1 MAGPCIEYKGKQYSY
16 AEFTTLLHDGELSNL
31 VNDGILKG
39 FEDIPNELK
48 IVKNEKA
55 PATNTPANGNVQP
68 RVEPM
73 GESGVSKPKSPA
85 KESVPSTANVS
96 PSQGANEVTLDDIQ
110 NFINETYLNDEK
122 ASPAAK
128 ADQGAIEDSNE
139 KNRAIPIVEK
149 GRKQVKVTKEGKVS
163 MQGRKS
169 LAKRQFKGDRKTAS
183 EIDPTDATSLALK
196 YFVNGGKVASDYFT
210 TKGERQARTNGL
222 NGIASKE
229 AKTAKGRKAT
239 IDEIAHDIWES
250 AENNKLNIDS
260 RDIKNAVEDVVNGNL
275 TVQNVVDSLLKSYNV
290 EKEDLVDYERKY
302 AEAFQEFQEEGQDYA
317 EENIQEVAS
326 ALDYLSDAEI
336 VELANS
342 EEKSFDDYVRDL
354 ESRQVTY
361 DFGPFV
367 SEKGTI
373 QPDGSILSENGDLLS
388 AESVKNVKQINPGVK
403 AVEKP
408 KAPVS
413 KKSPELIEVNKR
425 LKEAQE
431 KEKTAKDALLRKMA
445 KLDNEAIKD
454 NQDLFGKRK
463 SEDANLLFDERV
475 DSNARNKALEKEKA
489 KLNEIREEI
498 KSLKEAKAKI
508 ESGEIVSTSEM
519 DFEAKKKVDTGNVE
533 INKQIENGNIT
544 PKQVDEFVN
553 DDRKAAEI
561 EPIVKAVE
569 SKAKSNSKVELKQVV
584 VDVKNEIER
593 EPADRGNDGGVQ
605 KYSGRSLAQQENKRP
620 GIVVQAES
628 KMPPAKD
635 FVSKDYP
642 ILDEVQKQGVN
653 SALSLF
659 ENGGKSFLLADGT
672 GVGKTMQ
679 ILATAKAYLDKFGG
693 KVLIISEN
701 DTILTQN
708 FPKDAGLL
716 GVNLKE
722 FELGTY
728 NELRTGKKGKGDY
741 SLVIYD
747 EAHNLKNQESG
758 KTIAAGNI
766 KSKNNMYV
774 TATPMDTIG
783 SAVYFISEVS
793 GVTEEEA
800 YNMLGLNVKKQK
812 DSLTGQEVKIVTL
825 QEGVAPADIKR
836 NIIKIREQMISKGSM
851 LRREYPFYGDFV
863 EDKISLTQEEIS
875 EQEEIESSWD
885 DRIEIESMTENGGVN
900 FNKKRNLSGQKSGEL
915 GRWSES
921 TKIKY
926 TLKEIIKEIKAGK
939 KVVVIAEGVNQTT
952 ITAIDK
958 VVPGFLSELSKMLK
972 AEGYKVAEIFGK
984 SNKGEA
990 VQLFQSNKID
1000 VVLGTAKSASTGIDL
1015 DDQTGNAPR
1024 VLFMVTPNYS
1034 GNVFQQTV
1042 GRVSRRNTKSP
1053 AQVRLLYNE
1062 SNIDARRR
1070 QIVTGK
1076 LQTLKA
1082 IQEGVIDDEID
1093 VDIQE
1098 APIPAADIKI
1108 NLENI
1113 SLEDISERAF
1123 VVKGDTKPIKENLR
1137 AIGGSFKFK
1146 YQGWTFSKAKRA
1158 EVVEMLNKLSDKNQP
1173 SEEAKKLSDKVRNL
1187 KIDLGKM
1194 GDGGLQSNPLGLPVA
1209 IWNASMDI
1217 IATSIDA
1224 GMEIGEAIKRGLNYI
1239 QKNNRGQW
1247 NKKQF
1252 NDEVLKELGVR
1263 GIEVNGQDVIVKPQ
1277 TKEDAKVVDG
1287 FYSDIEKSLI
1297 DTKKD
1302 NLTASEWETIIGKTD
1317 EAKFTGLTDF
1327 INSKKGTIS
1336 KAEIREYLN
1345 DNRIEIVEVAKQD
1358 NAESYSMDRYED
1370 FPQEVQNIADE
1381 VGEDENEFA
1390 ERLKAIGYEVDV
1402 DMDGSILSFNKKGEE
1417 NKFEKATKFSQYQLE
1432 GESENYKEILVTL
1445 PSKGNLKERWG
1456 VFDKNGKLVST
1467 YLSESKAKDKSKS
1480 IGGYYQ
1486 IADNVGAADPRLNF
1500 KSSHF
1505 DEANI
1510 LVHLRMNT
1518 RTDADGKKVLFLEE
1532 VQSDWGQQGK
1542 KEGFK
1547 NEEIANEREKLR
1559 LELQNKKDKV
1569 RKIENQ
1575 LANLKPLTSEQKSEL
1590 NQEKLKL
1597 EEARNNVR
1605 NNREWDAIGKEIANI
1620 NEKIDSYENNKN
1632 ILKSDIYELNYIGD
1646 SSISNL
1652 SDNLYEFDKKN
1663 PTEGTLTAPFVMDT
1677 NSWAKLGVKVALKE
1691 AVKQGVDKIAWTTG
1705 EQQNER
1711 YDLSKTASSITHL
1724 DRGDGTYKVEVFEKG
1739 TSRTLWQKDDATLK
1753 EIEDTV
1759 GKDIANKIKEGD
1771 GNYETDLKG
1780 EKISDTKVLKGDDL
1794 KVGGK
1799 GMKGFYGSVKEGNFG
1814 IVGEVVKA
1822 LTKQEPKITSIRE
1835 SQKEYRIETDTNE
1848 DGTFNVYI
1856 TGDAFYGAERGEG
1869 FKTRKEAQD
1878 FAEKEVK
1885 YLKELE
1891 NTSEQYSIDITPKL
1905 KSEVEKGLPMFG
1917 NLKEQQKAMVNA
1929 EVDRIAQK
1937 VKDLLPGIKDPNL
1950 KKQGL
1955 SQDDLIDLVA
1965 SAVKALVSKG
1975 IDINDAIQ
1983 QVVASIKERF
1993 NVDVDQDLVKAKLNI
2008 TNIPQDFERQQGRKS
2023 VLNRMASGNSAII
2036 KKAIAKYSLDYEI
2049 ENQKEAKEK
2058 ADAFVDEIGY
2068 DNALNAVRKGLVDGA
2083 QGAFIY
2089 ARAIEILEKEIN
2101 TLKGEDRLDAI
2112 ADYQEL
2118 LGQISDE
2125 LDNRSRSNGR
2135 FIAALAE
2142 IYNSSGGR
2150 YNLTKMVNDYKAQ
2163 NNGVISKEVLEKL
2176 KNVEEKLK
2184 ESEAKLAELEA
2195 KKRIEEENEAFNNI
2209 LESVARKKAINTN
2222 AKITDKQK
2230 AKAFADK
2237 LRSFKISNLGG
2248 TNVATPFSIAYDF
2261 AIETAAQALELSGI
2275 VSDAIKAGV
2284 ESIRNA
2290 NLSKDEQQQALSD
2303 LFDLFDDSDVTE
2315 NTSQKGMM
2323 SVNEEGV
2330 LRIPHSL
2337 IREKVENG
2345 VDNIEDLVSELMAD
2359 VEELFP
2365 DSDFTERQVRD
2376 AVTGY
2381 GKISNPTSDEIE
2393 TQISIIKSI
2402 GKIASGIEDANKGQ
2416 RPLRSGQQRREP
2428 TMKERTEMKKLKALL
2443 RDLPLAD
2450 ADITKAYKT
2459 ALDAIKKRLSNEI
2472 EELDEQIAKGEKRK
2486 GQKTVIEYDQ
2496 EAKDLKAIRDSKK
2509 VELDELVG
2517 KPELTEQQKIDRA
2530 EKLLQKRLD
2539 DLQQKIDGNEIDYA
2553 KKPEPVTSAKLEEMR
2568 KLKKELEAQ
2577 IQKMRED
2584 AGMAEARL
2592 VESAKRNASK
2602 RLAALKE
2609 RIANKDFSPRKR
2621 KPTPTD
2627 VELNKVRAEIAEQ
2640 KEIFDKEVYKLEL
2653 KNRRIEQKAFDVL
2666 KDILSIPKIL
2676 SFTLDLSFVGIQ
2688 NVTQVYKMGA
2698 NSIVN
2703 LAKTGKLKGTF
2714 RDAMAKTFKAMASPD
2729 FEQKFMQAVKANPNY
2744 QLWKDSK
2751 LGIVESHYKESAKA
2765 EVFQNNAISTLFD
2778 ILGNYVASKG
2788 YDKAGDIIKNYINV
2802 ISIFERGQTVF
2813 ENQMRINRFQEGAD
2827 LLKSQGFNPI
2837 DDIKEYRKVAA
2848 AVNTLTGRANT
2859 GSKAAAALREAN
2871 GTLFSSFSN
2880 WAAGVNQL
2888 NPYWYYTLTPTARKM
2903 ALTDVAHHIIGA
2915 GSLLSMAA
2923 IYALGQDDDDED
2935 KVTIGTDATNSDFA
2949 VIKVGN
2955 LRIDPWAGKKTTVV
2969 AFARL
2974 ASGGKTDKY
2983 GNFKKYGIEYEDE
2996 DWIDLPLE
3004 YAGNKIAP
3012 GPRFIIDRFFKTK
3025 EVKYNG
3031 KTFREDKFGKDFKE
3045 SKYLVPLIF
3054 ENFKEVNEEQPG
3066 LFGKA
3071 TMALSWTGTI
3081 NTNVYGGEKEGF
3093 KDMPD
3098 DLVEKEYRVK
3108 IQKIKD
3114 DDKKLE
3120 FNVEKLTK
3128 EYVEKK
3134 INKFQI
3140 MQKVDSLVQGEPEL
3154 FNKTMKSI
3162 IQKVNKEELKTL
3174 VTDPFYLGLKKE
3186 KNPEIQAIY
3195 FYNKFKDD
3203 KGMSDKDKAE
3213 RNKNLRYIEFDF
3225 QNPKFIKAYQ
3235 ELLKNGKKKPVN

>member
-1 MAGPCIEYKGKQYSY
+1 MAVPCIEYKGKKYSY
-16 AEFTTLLHDGELSNL
+16 AEFATLLHDGELANL
-31 VNDGILKG
+31 VNDGVLKG
-39 FEDIPNELK
+39 FEDIPSELK
-48 IVKNEKA
+48 IVKNETA
-55 PATNTPANGNVQP
+55 PARNTPVDGNVRP
-68 RVEPM
+68 RVEPL

-85 KESVPSTANVS
+85 KESVQPVVEPKS
-96 PSQGANEVTLDDIQ
+96 SQGANEVTLDDIQ

-122 ASPAAK
+122 ASPTAE

-139 KNRAIPIVEK
+139 KNRAVPISEK
-149 GRKQVKVTKEGKVS
+149 GRKKVKVTKEGKVS
-163 MQGRKS
+163 MRGRKS

-196 YFVNGGKVASDYFT
+196 YFVNGGKIASDYFASQ
-210 TKGERQARTNGL
+210 GERQARTNGL
-222 NGIASKE
+222 NGIASS
-229 AKTAKGRKAT
+229 KGKG
-239 IDEIAHDIWES
+239 IDKIAHDIYES
-250 AENNKLNIDS
+250 QENSELKLS
-260 RDIKNAVEDVVNGNL
+260 TEDIKNAIEEVVNDNL
-275 TVQNVVDSLLKSYNV
+275 TVQDAVASILGKYDV
-290 EKEDLVDYERKY
+290 EKQDLANYEKDYV
-302 AEAFQEFQEEGQDYA
+302 EAAQEYQEEEDYSQ
-317 EENIQEVAS
+317 EQIQEVAS
-326 ALDYLSDAEI
+326 VLDYLSDAEI

-342 EEKSFDDYVRDL
+342 QEKSFNDYTKDL

-388 AESVKNVKQINPGVK
+388 AESVRNVKQVNPSVK
-403 AVEKP
+403 
-408 KAPVS
+408 
-413 KKSPELIEVNKR
+413 
-425 LKEAQE
+425 
-431 KEKTAKDALLRKMA
+431 
-445 KLDNEAIKD
+445 
-454 NQDLFGKRK
+454 
-463 SEDANLLFDERV
+463 
-475 DSNARNKALEKEKA
+475 
-489 KLNEIREEI
+489 
-498 KSLKEAKAKI
+498 
-508 ESGEIVSTSEM
+508 TS
-519 DFEAKKKVDTGNVE
+519 
-533 INKQIENGNIT
+533 
-544 PKQVDEFVN
+544 
-553 DDRKAAEI
+553 AE
-561 EPIVKAVE
+561 
-569 SKAKSNSKVELKQVV
+569 
-584 VDVKNEIER
+584 
-593 EPADRGNDGGVQ
+593 
-605 KYSGRSLAQQENKRP
+605 
-620 GIVVQAES
+620 
-628 KMPPAKD
+628 
-635 FVSKDYP
+635 
-642 ILDEVQKQGVN
+642 
-653 SALSLF
+653 
-659 ENGGKSFLLADGT
+659 T
-672 GVGKTMQ
+672 
-679 ILATAKAYLDKFGG
+679 
-693 KVLIISEN
+693 
-701 DTILTQN
+701 
-708 FPKDAGLL
+708 
-716 GVNLKE
+716 
-722 FELGTY
+722 
-728 NELRTGKKGKGDY
+728 
-741 SLVIYD
+741 
-747 EAHNLKNQESG
+747 
-758 KTIAAGNI
+758 
-766 KSKNNMYV
+766 
-774 TATPMDTIG
+774 
-783 SAVYFISEVS
+783 
-793 GVTEEEA
+793 
-800 YNMLGLNVKKQK
+800 
-812 DSLTGQEVKIVTL
+812 
-825 QEGVAPADIKR
+825 
-836 NIIKIREQMISKGSM
+836 
-851 LRREYPFYGDFV
+851 
-863 EDKISLTQEEIS
+863 
-875 EQEEIESSWD
+875 
-885 DRIEIESMTENGGVN
+885 
-900 FNKKRNLSGQKSGEL
+900 
-915 GRWSES
+915 
-921 TKIKY
+921 
-926 TLKEIIKEIKAGK
+926 
-939 KVVVIAEGVNQTT
+939 
-952 ITAIDK
+952 
-958 VVPGFLSELSKMLK
+958 
-972 AEGYKVAEIFGK
+972 
-984 SNKGEA
+984 
-990 VQLFQSNKID
+990 
-1000 VVLGTAKSASTGIDL
+1000 
-1015 DDQTGNAPR
+1015 
-1024 VLFMVTPNYS
+1024 
-1034 GNVFQQTV
+1034 
-1042 GRVSRRNTKSP
+1042 
-1053 AQVRLLYNE
+1053 
-1062 SNIDARRR
+1062 
-1070 QIVTGK
+1070 
-1076 LQTLKA
+1076 
-1082 IQEGVIDDEID
+1082 
-1093 VDIQE
+1093 
-1098 APIPAADIKI
+1098 
-1108 NLENI
+1108 
-1113 SLEDISERAF
+1113 
-1123 VVKGDTKPIKENLR
+1123 
-1137 AIGGSFKFK
+1137 
-1146 YQGWTFSKAKRA
+1146 
-1158 EVVEMLNKLSDKNQP
+1158 
-1173 SEEAKKLSDKVRNL
+1173 KKLSNKVRNL
-1187 KIDLGKM
+1187 KIDLSRLS
-1194 GDGGLQSNPLGLPVA
+1194 DGGLQSNPLGLPVA

-1252 NDEVLKELGVR
+1252 NEEVLKELGVR

-1287 FYSDIEKSLI
+1287 FYSDIEKALI

-1317 EAKFTGLTDF
+1317 EARFTGLANF
-1327 INSKKGTIS
+1327 INSKEGTIS
-1336 KAEIREYLN
+1336 KAEIRQYLN
-1345 DNRIEIVEVAKQD
+1345 NNRIEIVEVVKGGRGST
-1358 NAESYSMDRYED
+1358 SYKDANNYIQENP
-1370 FPQEVQNIADE
+1370 PQGEPN
-1381 VGEDENEFA
+1381 VGEEITTWGNYTIEKNRKNSYNLYDRTNSTLPIAKELTKDDALN
-1390 ERLKAIGYEVDV
+1390 L
-1402 DMDGSILSFNKKGEE
+1402 LNQSFKFSPT
-1417 NKFEKATKFSQYQLE
+1417 KFEQYQLE
-1432 GESENYKEILVTL
+1432 GEKENYKEVLVTL
-1445 PSKGNLKERWG
+1445 PKKQVADKYEARLLDGKYAIWNNETNSFEDLAKGLTREEA
-1456 VFDKNGKLVST
+1456 
-1467 YLSESKAKDKSKS
+1467 ESRIKR
-1480 IGGYYQ
+1480 IGGNTVRE
-1486 IADNVGAADPRLNF
+1486 DVFR
-1500 KSSHF
+1500 SSHF

-1518 RTDADGKKVLFLEE
+1518 RTDAEGKKVLFLEE
-1532 VQSDWGQQGK
+1532 VQSDWGQKGK
-1542 KEGFK
+1542 KEGFQEEK
-1547 NEEIANEREKLR
+1547 QNKENAIKKLEDAGYEVYVDRNGDTVVEKDEEIPDYNDIP
-1559 LELQNKKDKV
+1559 LEL
-1569 RKIENQ
+1569 RKYFDI
-1575 LANLKPLTSEQKSEL
+1575 
-1590 NQEKLKL
+1590 
-1597 EEARNNVR
+1597 
-1605 NNREWDAIGKEIANI
+1605 AI
-1620 NEKIDSYENNKN
+1620 
-1632 ILKSDIYELNYIGD
+1632 
-1646 SSISNL
+1646 
-1652 SDNLYEFDKKN
+1652 SDNLESKI
-1663 PTEGTLTAPFVMDT
+1663 TSGTPTAPFVMDT
-1677 NSWAKLGVKVALKE
+1677 NSWAKLGAKVALKE
-1691 AVKQGVDKIAWTTG
+1691 AVKQGAQKIAWTTG

-1739 TSRTLWQKDDATLK
+1739 TLRTLWQKDDATLG
-1753 EIEDTV
+1753 EIEDTL

-1799 GMKGFYGSVKEGNFG
+1799 GMKGFYGSVKEGKLG
-1814 IVGEVVKA
+1814 IIGEVVKA

-1856 TGDAFYGAERGEG
+1856 TGDAFYGAEGGEG

-1891 NTSEQYSIDITPKL
+1891 NTSEQYSIDITPEL

-1937 VKDLLPGIKDPNL
+1937 VKDLLPGIKDPDL
-1950 KKQGL
+1950 KLQGL
-1955 SQDDLIDLVA
+1955 SQNDLIDLVA
-1965 SAVKALVSKG
+1965 SAVKALISKG

-1993 NVDVDQDLVKAKLNI
+1993 NVDVDQDLVKVKLNI
-2008 TNIPQDFERQQGRKS
+2008 TNIPQDFEREQGRKS
-2023 VLNRMASGNSAII
+2023 FAGRAASGNSAII
-2036 KKAIAKYSLDYEI
+2036 KRAIANNSLDYEI

-2058 ADAFVDEIGY
+2058 ADAFVDEVGF
-2068 DNALNAVRKGLVDGA
+2068 DNALIAVRDGLVDGG

-2089 ARAIEILEKEIN
+2089 ARAIEILEQEIN
-2101 TLKGEDRLDAI
+2101 DLKGEDKLDAV
-2112 ADYQEL
+2112 ADYMKL
-2118 LGQISDE
+2118 LDEIAVE
-2125 LDNRSRSNGR
+2125 LDLRSRKYGQ
-2135 FIAALAE
+2135 FISALAN
-2142 IYNSSGGR
+2142 IYYSSKGR
-2150 YNLTKMVNDYKAQ
+2150 YNLTKMVKDYKAE
-2163 NNGVISKEVLEKL
+2163 NNGEISKEVLEKL

-2230 AKAFADK
+2230 AKTFADK

-2248 TNVATPFSIAYDF
+2248 TNVATPFSIAYDL
-2261 AIETAAQALELSGI
+2261 AIEAAARALELTGA

-2303 LFDLFDDSDVTE
+2303 LFDLFDDSDVSE

-2323 SVNEEGV
+2323 SINDEGM

-2359 VEELFP
+2359 VQELFP

-2428 TMKERTEMKKLKALL
+2428 TVKERTEMKKLKALL

-2472 EELDEQIAKGEKRK
+2472 EELDEQIANGEKRK

-2496 EAKDLKAIRDSKK
+2496 DAKDLKAIRDSKK
-2509 VELDELVG
+2509 AELDELVG

-2553 KKPEPVTSAKLEEMR
+2553 KKPEPVTSTKLEEMR

-2627 VELNKVRAEIAEQ
+2627 VELNKIRAEIAEQ

-2765 EVFQNNAISTLFD
+2765 EVFQNNAISTLFE

-2788 YDKAGDIIKNYINV
+2788 YAKAGDIIKNYINV

-2827 LLKSQGFNPI
+2827 LLKAQGFNPI
-2837 DDIKEYRKVAA
+2837 DDIAEYRKVAA

-2903 ALTDVAHHIIGA
+2903 ALTDVAHHIVGA
-2915 GSLLSMAA
+2915 GSMLAMAA
-2923 IYALGQDDDDED
+2923 LYALGQDDDDED
-2935 KVTIGTDATNSDFA
+2935 KVTVETDPTSSDFA

-2969 AFARL
+2969 AFSRL

-3012 GPRFIIDRFFKTK
+3012 GPRFAIDRFFKTRK
-3025 EVKYNG
+3025 VEYQG
-3031 KTFREDKFGKDFKE
+3031 KIFREDKYGKDFKE

-3054 ENFKEVNEEQPG
+3054 ENFREVNEEQPG

-3114 DDKKLE
+3114 NEKALE
-3120 FNVEKLTK
+3120 FNVERLTK

-3140 MQKVDSLVQGEPEL
+3140 MQKVDSLVEGDIEMY
-3154 FNKTMKSI
+3154 NKTIKSI
-3162 IQKVNKEELKTL
+3162 IEKVNKEELKTL

-3186 KNPEIQAIY
+3186 KNPEIQAIL
-3195 FYNKFKDD
+3195 FYSKFKDD
-3203 KGMSDKDKAE
+3203 KGMSDKDKKE
-3213 RNKNLRYIEFDF
+3213 RDKNLRYIEF
-3225 QNPKFIKAYQ
+3225 NLSPEFISAYQ
-3235 ELLKNGKKKPVN
+3235 ELKNSKKKPIN

>member
-31 VNDGILKG
+31 VNDGVLKG

-48 IVKNEKA
+48 IVRDEAA
-55 PATNTPANGNVQP
+55 PARNTPVDGNIQP

-85 KESVPSTANVS
+85 KESVQPVVEPK
-96 PSQGANEVTLDDIQ
+96 PSQGANKVTLDDIQ

-149 GRKQVKVTKEGKVS
+149 GRKQIRVTQEGKVS

-260 RDIKNAVEDVVNGNL
+260 RDIKNAVENVVNGNL

-302 AEAFQEFQEEGQDYA
+302 AEAFQEFQEEGQDYS
-317 EENIQEVAS
+317 EENIQGVAS
-326 ALDYLSDAEI
+326 ALDYLSNAEI

-463 SEDANLLFDERV
+463 
-475 DSNARNKALEKEKA
+475 
-489 KLNEIREEI
+489 
-498 KSLKEAKAKI
+498 
-508 ESGEIVSTSEM
+508 
-519 DFEAKKKVDTGNVE
+519 
-533 INKQIENGNIT
+533 
-544 PKQVDEFVN
+544 
-553 DDRKAAEI
+553 
-561 EPIVKAVE
+561 
-569 SKAKSNSKVELKQVV
+569 
-584 VDVKNEIER
+584 
-593 EPADRGNDGGVQ
+593 
-605 KYSGRSLAQQENKRP
+605 
-620 GIVVQAES
+620 
-628 KMPPAKD
+628 
-635 FVSKDYP
+635 
-642 ILDEVQKQGVN
+642 
-653 SALSLF
+653 
-659 ENGGKSFLLADGT
+659 
-672 GVGKTMQ
+672 
-679 ILATAKAYLDKFGG
+679 
-693 KVLIISEN
+693 
-701 DTILTQN
+701 
-708 FPKDAGLL
+708 
-716 GVNLKE
+716 
-722 FELGTY
+722 
-728 NELRTGKKGKGDY
+728 
-741 SLVIYD
+741 
-747 EAHNLKNQESG
+747 
-758 KTIAAGNI
+758 
-766 KSKNNMYV
+766 
-774 TATPMDTIG
+774 
-783 SAVYFISEVS
+783 
-793 GVTEEEA
+793 
-800 YNMLGLNVKKQK
+800 
-812 DSLTGQEVKIVTL
+812 
-825 QEGVAPADIKR
+825 
-836 NIIKIREQMISKGSM
+836 
-851 LRREYPFYGDFV
+851 
-863 EDKISLTQEEIS
+863 
-875 EQEEIESSWD
+875 
-885 DRIEIESMTENGGVN
+885 
-900 FNKKRNLSGQKSGEL
+900 
-915 GRWSES
+915 
-921 TKIKY
+921 
-926 TLKEIIKEIKAGK
+926 
-939 KVVVIAEGVNQTT
+939 
-952 ITAIDK
+952 
-958 VVPGFLSELSKMLK
+958 
-972 AEGYKVAEIFGK
+972 
-984 SNKGEA
+984 
-990 VQLFQSNKID
+990 
-1000 VVLGTAKSASTGIDL
+1000 
-1015 DDQTGNAPR
+1015 
-1024 VLFMVTPNYS
+1024 
-1034 GNVFQQTV
+1034 
-1042 GRVSRRNTKSP
+1042 
-1053 AQVRLLYNE
+1053 
-1062 SNIDARRR
+1062 
-1070 QIVTGK
+1070 
-1076 LQTLKA
+1076 
-1082 IQEGVIDDEID
+1082 
-1093 VDIQE
+1093 
-1098 APIPAADIKI
+1098 
-1108 NLENI
+1108 
-1113 SLEDISERAF
+1113 
-1123 VVKGDTKPIKENLR
+1123 
-1137 AIGGSFKFK
+1137 
-1146 YQGWTFSKAKRA
+1146 
-1158 EVVEMLNKLSDKNQP
+1158 

-1317 EAKFTGLTDF
+1317 ESKFTGLADF
-1327 INSKKGTIS
+1327 INSKEGTIS
-1336 KAEIREYLN
+1336 KSEIKEYLDN
-1345 DNRIEIVEVAKQD
+1345 NRIEIVEVVKGGRGSTSYQD
-1358 NAESYSMDRYED
+1358 ANNYIQENP
-1370 FPQEVQNIADE
+1370 PQGEPNI
-1381 VGEDENEFA
+1381 
-1390 ERLKAIGYEVDV
+1390 
-1402 DMDGSILSFNKKGEE
+1402 GEE
-1417 NKFEKATKFSQYQLE
+1417 ITTWGNYTIEKNRKGSYNLYDRTNNTLPIAKELSKDDALNLLNQSFKFSPTKFEQYQLE
-1432 GESENYKEILVTL
+1432 GEKENYKEVLVTL
-1445 PSKGNLKERWG
+1445 PSKENKTIDEKLRDLGYIAEFDMGGDYYFTDLQGNDVEY
-1456 VFDKNGKLVST
+1456 DEMPKNVQTLVDGIGEGGSINK
-1467 YLSESKAKDKSKS
+1467 KAGSF
-1480 IGGYYQ
+1480 I
-1486 IADNVGAADPRLNF
+1486 
-1500 KSSHF
+1500 SSHF

-1532 VQSDWGQQGK
+1532 IQSDWGQQGK
-1542 KEGFK
+1542 KEGFQEERK
-1547 NEEIANEREKLR
+1547 NKESAIK
-1559 LELQNKKDKV
+1559 
-1569 RKIENQ
+1569 
-1575 LANLKPLTSEQKSEL
+1575 
-1590 NQEKLKL
+1590 KL
-1597 EEARNNVR
+1597 EDAGYEVYVDRNGDTVVEKDEETPDYNDIPL
-1605 NNREWDAIGKEIANI
+1605 NLREYFDIAT
-1620 NEKIDSYENNKN
+1620 
-1632 ILKSDIYELNYIGD
+1632 
-1646 SSISNL
+1646 
-1652 SDNLYEFDKKN
+1652 SDNLESKSTTGI
-1663 PTEGTLTAPFVMDT
+1663 PTAPFVMDT

-1739 TSRTLWQKDDATLK
+1739 TSRTLWQKSDATLK

-1780 EKISDTKVLKGDDL
+1780 EKISDTRVLKGDDL

-1799 GMKGFYGSVKEGNFG
+1799 GMKGFYGSVKEGKLG

-1822 LTKQEPKITSIRE
+1822 LTKQDPKTIDFSYGKGFRAWN
-1835 SQKEYRIETDTNE
+1835 KKTNE
-1848 DGTFNVYI
+1848 YLGSFKGEYFNVDENGKRTKVVPKDYKSPEQI
-1856 TGDAFYGAERGEG
+1856 SQELGYNINDLEIIYDGEAAD
-1869 FKTRKEAQD
+1869 RKAP
-1878 FAEKEVK
+1878 
-1885 YLKELE
+1885 
-1891 NTSEQYSIDITPKL
+1891 SIQYSIDITPEL

-1975 IDINDAIQ
+1975 IDIKDAIQ
-1983 QVVASIKERF
+1983 QVAASIKERF
-1993 NVDVDQDLVKAKLNI
+1993 NVDVDEDLVKAKLNI
-2008 TNIPQDFERQQGRKS
+2008 TNIPEDFEREQGRKS

-2049 ENQKEAKEK
+2049 ENQKEAKSK
-2058 ADAFVDEIGY
+2058 AEMFVAEVGY
-2068 DNALNAVRKGLVDGA
+2068 DNALNAVRKGLIDGA

-2089 ARAIEILEKEIN
+2089 ARAIETLEKEIN
-2101 TLKGEDRLDAI
+2101 ALKGEDRLDAI

-2163 NNGVISKEVLEKL
+2163 NNGEISKEVLEKL

-2209 LESVARKKAINTN
+2209 LESVARRKAINTN

-2230 AKAFADK
+2230 LKAFADK

-2248 TNVATPFSIAYDF
+2248 TNVATPFSIAYDL
-2261 AIETAAQALELSGI
+2261 AIEAAARALELTGA

-2323 SVNEEGV
+2323 SINDEGM

-2496 EAKDLKAIRDSKK
+2496 DAKDLKAIRDSKK
-2509 VELDELVG
+2509 AELDELVG

-2539 DLQQKIDGNEIDYA
+2539 DLQQKIDSNEIDYA
-2553 KKPEPVTSAKLEEMR
+2553 KKPEPVTSTKLEEMR

-2627 VELNKVRAEIAEQ
+2627 VELNKIRAEIAEQ

-2765 EVFQNNAISTLFD
+2765 EVFQNNAISTLFE

-2788 YDKAGDIIKNYINV
+2788 YAKAGDIIKNYINV

-2837 DDIKEYRKVAA
+2837 DDIQEYKKVAA

-2903 ALTDVAHHIIGA
+2903 ALTDVAHHIVGA

-2923 IYALGQDDDDED
+2923 LYALGQDDDDED
-2935 KVTIGTDATNSDFA
+2935 KVTIETDPTSSDFA

-2955 LRIDPWAGKKTTVV
+2955 LRIDPWAGKKTTIV
-2969 AFARL
+2969 ALARL
-2974 ASGGKTDKY
+2974 RYAEKKDKY
-2983 GNFKKYGIEYEDE
+2983 GNLKKYGIEYEDE
-2996 DWIDLPLE
+2996 DWVDLPLD

-3012 GPRFIIDRFFKTK
+3012 GPRFVIDRFFKTK
-3025 EVKYNG
+3025 KVEYQG
-3031 KTFREDKFGKDFKE
+3031 KTFREDKYGKDFKE

-3054 ENFKEVNEEQPG
+3054 ENFKEVNEEQPN

-3071 TMALSWTGTI
+3071 TMALSWTGII

-3098 DLVEKEYRVK
+3098 DLIAKEYKVK

-3114 DDKKLE
+3114 NEKTLE
-3120 FNVEKLTK
+3120 FNIDKITK
-3128 EYVEKK
+3128 DYVENK
-3134 INKFQI
+3134 INKFQT
-3140 MQKVDSLVQGEPEL
+3140 MQKVDSLVEGDAEL

-3162 IQKVNKEELKTL
+3162 IQKVNKEELKNL
-3174 VTDPFYLGLKKE
+3174 VTDSFYLILKKE

-3203 KGMSDKDKAE
+3203 KGMSDKDKKE
-3213 RNKNLRYIEFDF
+3213 RDKNLRYIEFDYE
-3225 QNPKFIKAYQ
+3225 NPKFIKAYQ
-3235 ELLKNGKKKPVN
+3235 ELKNSKKKPVN

>member
-31 VNDGILKG
+31 VNSGVLKG

-48 IVKNEKA
+48 VKNESA
-55 PATNTPANGNVQP
+55 PSTNIDVNGNVQP

-85 KESVPSTANVS
+85 KESVQPVVEPK

-229 AKTAKGRKAT
+229 AKTTKGRKAT

-302 AEAFQEFQEEGQDYA
+302 AEAFQEFQEEEDYS
-317 EENIQEVAS
+317 EENIQGVAS

-388 AESVKNVKQINPGVK
+388 AESVKNVKQVNP
-403 AVEKP
+403 
-408 KAPVS
+408 
-413 KKSPELIEVNKR
+413 
-425 LKEAQE
+425 
-431 KEKTAKDALLRKMA
+431 
-445 KLDNEAIKD
+445 
-454 NQDLFGKRK
+454 
-463 SEDANLLFDERV
+463 
-475 DSNARNKALEKEKA
+475 
-489 KLNEIREEI
+489 
-498 KSLKEAKAKI
+498 
-508 ESGEIVSTSEM
+508 
-519 DFEAKKKVDTGNVE
+519 
-533 INKQIENGNIT
+533 
-544 PKQVDEFVN
+544 
-553 DDRKAAEI
+553 
-561 EPIVKAVE
+561 
-569 SKAKSNSKVELKQVV
+569 
-584 VDVKNEIER
+584 
-593 EPADRGNDGGVQ
+593 
-605 KYSGRSLAQQENKRP
+605 
-620 GIVVQAES
+620 
-628 KMPPAKD
+628 
-635 FVSKDYP
+635 
-642 ILDEVQKQGVN
+642 
-653 SALSLF
+653 
-659 ENGGKSFLLADGT
+659 
-672 GVGKTMQ
+672 
-679 ILATAKAYLDKFGG
+679 
-693 KVLIISEN
+693 
-701 DTILTQN
+701 
-708 FPKDAGLL
+708 
-716 GVNLKE
+716 
-722 FELGTY
+722 
-728 NELRTGKKGKGDY
+728 
-741 SLVIYD
+741 
-747 EAHNLKNQESG
+747 
-758 KTIAAGNI
+758 
-766 KSKNNMYV
+766 
-774 TATPMDTIG
+774 
-783 SAVYFISEVS
+783 
-793 GVTEEEA
+793 
-800 YNMLGLNVKKQK
+800 KKQP
-812 DSLTGQEVKIVTL
+812 S
-825 QEGVAPADIKR
+825 
-836 NIIKIREQMISKGSM
+836 
-851 LRREYPFYGDFV
+851 
-863 EDKISLTQEEIS
+863 
-875 EQEEIESSWD
+875 
-885 DRIEIESMTENGGVN
+885 
-900 FNKKRNLSGQKSGEL
+900 
-915 GRWSES
+915 
-921 TKIKY
+921 
-926 TLKEIIKEIKAGK
+926 
-939 KVVVIAEGVNQTT
+939 AET
-952 ITAIDK
+952 
-958 VVPGFLSELSKMLK
+958 
-972 AEGYKVAEIFGK
+972 
-984 SNKGEA
+984 
-990 VQLFQSNKID
+990 
-1000 VVLGTAKSASTGIDL
+1000 
-1015 DDQTGNAPR
+1015 
-1024 VLFMVTPNYS
+1024 
-1034 GNVFQQTV
+1034 
-1042 GRVSRRNTKSP
+1042 
-1053 AQVRLLYNE
+1053 
-1062 SNIDARRR
+1062 
-1070 QIVTGK
+1070 
-1076 LQTLKA
+1076 
-1082 IQEGVIDDEID
+1082 
-1093 VDIQE
+1093 
-1098 APIPAADIKI
+1098 
-1108 NLENI
+1108 
-1113 SLEDISERAF
+1113 
-1123 VVKGDTKPIKENLR
+1123 
-1137 AIGGSFKFK
+1137 
-1146 YQGWTFSKAKRA
+1146 
-1158 EVVEMLNKLSDKNQP
+1158 
-1173 SEEAKKLSDKVRNL
+1173 KKLSNKVRNL
-1187 KIDLGKM
+1187 KIDLSRLS
-1194 GDGGLQSNPLGLPVA
+1194 DGGLQSNPLGLPVG
-1209 IWNASMDI
+1209 IWNVSMDI

-1302 NLTASEWETIIGKTD
+1302 NLTASEWQTIIGKTD
-1317 EAKFTGLTDF
+1317 EAKFTGLADF
-1327 INSKKGTIS
+1327 INSKEGTIS
-1336 KAEIREYLN
+1336 KAEIKEYLDN
-1345 DNRIEIVEVAKQD
+1345 NRIEIIEVAKQD

-1370 FPQEVQNIADE
+1370 FPQEVQDIVDE

-1445 PSKGNLKERWG
+1445 PVENKNKYNKANKEREEIFAEWNKKG
-1456 VFDKNGKLVST
+1456 WTILDARQKDPKSVEKLEKANQVLNESSSSVFGEGK
-1467 YLSESKAKDKSKS
+1467 
-1480 IGGYYQ
+1480 
-1486 IADNVGAADPRLNF
+1486 F

-1532 VQSDWGQQGK
+1532 IQSDWGQQGK
-1542 KEGFK
+1542 KEGFQEERK
-1547 NEEIANEREKLR
+1547 NKESAIK
-1559 LELQNKKDKV
+1559 
-1569 RKIENQ
+1569 
-1575 LANLKPLTSEQKSEL
+1575 
-1590 NQEKLKL
+1590 KL
-1597 EEARNNVR
+1597 EDAGYEVYVDRNGDTLVEKDEETPDYNDIPLDL
-1605 NNREWDAIGKEIANI
+1605 REYFDIAT
-1620 NEKIDSYENNKN
+1620 
-1632 ILKSDIYELNYIGD
+1632 
-1646 SSISNL
+1646 
-1652 SDNLYEFDKKN
+1652 SDNLESKTTTGI
-1663 PTEGTLTAPFVMDT
+1663 PTAPFVMDT

-2101 TLKGEDRLDAI
+2101 TLKDEDRLDAI

-2359 VEELFP
+2359 VQEFFP
-2365 DSDFTERQVRD
+2365 DLDFTERQVRD

-2381 GKISNPTSDEIE
+2381 GKISNPTPDDIE
-2393 TQISIIKSI
+2393 SQISILKSI
-2402 GKIASGIEDANKGQ
+2402 GRIASGIEDANKGQ
-2416 RPLRSGQQRREP
+2416 RPLRSGQQRRQP
-2428 TMKERTEMKKLKALL
+2428 TIDGKLEIKQRTEMKKLKALL

-2509 VELDELVG
+2509 AELDELVG

-2539 DLQQKIDGNEIDYA
+2539 DLQQKIDSNEIDYA
-2553 KKPEPVTSAKLEEMR
+2553 KKPEPVTSTKLEEMR
-2568 KLKKELEAQ
+2568 KLKKELDAQ

-2584 AGMAEARL
+2584 AGMAESRL
-2592 VESAKRNASK
+2592 IESAKRNASK

-2666 KDILSIPKIL
+2666 KDILSIPKIFN
-2676 SFTLDLSFVGIQ
+2676 FTMDLSFVGIQ
-2688 NVTQVYKMGA
+2688 NVTQIYKMSA
-2698 NSIVN
+2698 NSLIN
-2703 LAKTGKLKGTF
+2703 LAKKGKLKGTF
-2714 RDAMAKTFKAMASPD
+2714 RDAMAKTFKAMASPS

-2765 EVFQNNAISTLFD
+2765 EVFQNNAISTLFE
-2778 ILGNYVASKG
+2778 IIGNYVASKG
-2788 YDKAGDIIKNYINV
+2788 YAKAGDIIKNYINV

-2871 GTLFSSFSN
+2871 GTIFSSFSN

-2903 ALTDVAHHIIGA
+2903 ALTDVAHHIVGA

-3012 GPRFIIDRFFKTK
+3012 GPRFAIERFFKTK
-3025 EVKYNG
+3025 EVQYNG

-3045 SKYLVPLIF
+3045 SKFLIPLIF
-3054 ENFKEVNEEQPG
+3054 ENFKEVNEEQPN

-3114 DDKKLE
+3114 NEKTLE

-3134 INKFQI
+3134 INKFQT
-3140 MQKVDSLVQGEPEL
+3140 MQKVDSLVEGDPEL

-3186 KNPEIQAIY
+3186 KNPEVQAIL
-3195 FYNKFKDD
+3195 FYNKFKD
-3203 KGMSDKDKAE
+3203 GSAMSDKEKKE
-3213 RNKNLRYIEFDF
+3213 RYKNLRYIEFDYE
-3225 QNPKFIKAYQ
+3225 NPKFIKAYQ
-3235 ELLKNGKKKPVN
+3235 ELKNSKKKPVN

>member
-39 FEDIPNELK
+39 FEDIPSELK
-48 IVKNEKA
+48 IVKNEKSQKS
-55 PATNTPANGNVQP
+55 NTPVNGNIQSRTSDV
-68 RVEPM
+68 

-85 KESVPSTANVS
+85 KESVQPVVEPK

-122 ASPAAK
+122 TSPTAE
-128 ADQGAIEDSNE
+128 ADQGAVEDSNE

-183 EIDPTDATSLALK
+183 EIDPTDATSLALQ

-222 NGIASKE
+222 NGIASEK

-239 IDEIAHDIWES
+239 IDEIAHTIWES
-250 AENNKLNIDS
+250 AENEKLNIDS
-260 RDIKNAVEDVVNGNL
+260 RDIKNAVQDVVNGNL

-290 EKEDLVDYERKY
+290 EKEGLADYERKY
-302 AEAFQEFQEEGQDYA
+302 AEAFQEFQEEGQDYS
-317 EENIQEVAS
+317 EENIQGVAS

-342 EEKSFDDYVRDL
+342 EEKSFDDYVKDL

-388 AESVKNVKQINPGVK
+388 PESVKNVKQVT
-403 AVEKP
+403 
-408 KAPVS
+408 
-413 KKSPELIEVNKR
+413 
-425 LKEAQE
+425 Q
-431 KEKTAKDALLRKMA
+431 
-445 KLDNEAIKD
+445 
-454 NQDLFGKRK
+454 
-463 SEDANLLFDERV
+463 
-475 DSNARNKALEKEKA
+475 
-489 KLNEIREEI
+489 
-498 KSLKEAKAKI
+498 
-508 ESGEIVSTSEM
+508 
-519 DFEAKKKVDTGNVE
+519 KKVDTGNVE

-569 SKAKSNSKVELKQVV
+569 SKAKSDSKVELKQVV

-593 EPADRGNDGGVQ
+593 EPADRRDDGGVQ

-628 KMPPAKD
+628 KMPPTKN
-635 FVSKDYP
+635 FVSKNYE
-642 ILDEVQKQGVN
+642 IDEVQKQGVN

-672 GVGKTMQ
+672 GVGKTRQ
-679 ILATAKAYLDKFGG
+679 ILVTAKEYLDKFGG

-701 DTILTQN
+701 TTILTKN
-708 FPKDAGLL
+708 FANDAKAL
-716 GVNLKE
+716 GIDMNE
-722 FELGTY
+722 FEFGTY
-728 NELRTGKKGKGDY
+728 NDLRTGKKGKGDY
-741 SLVIYD
+741 GLVIYD

-758 KTIAAGNI
+758 KAIAAGNI

-800 YNMLGLNVKKQK
+800 YSMLGLNVKKEK
-812 DSLTGQEVKIVTL
+812 DALTGQEVKIVTL

-836 NIIKIREQMISKGSM
+836 NIVKIREEIISKGAM
-851 LRREYPFYGDFV
+851 LRREYPFYGEFV
-863 EDKISLTQEEIS
+863 EDKISLTEEQAE
-875 EQEEIESSWD
+875 EQDEIESNWD
-885 DRIEIESMTENGGVN
+885 DRIETESTTESGGVN
-900 FNKKRNLSGQKSGEL
+900 FRKKMNLSGQKSGEL
-915 GRWSES
+915 SRWSES

-926 TLKEIIKEIKAGK
+926 TFKEVVKEIKAGK
-939 KVVVIAEGVNQTT
+939 KVVVIAEGVNETT

-984 SNKGEA
+984 SDKGEA
-990 VQLFQSNKID
+990 NDKFQSNEVD

-1015 DDQTGNAPR
+1015 DDQNGDSPR

-1034 GNVFQQTV
+1034 GNVFQQIL

-1053 AQVRLLYNE
+1053 AQVRLLFNE
-1062 SNIDARRR
+1062 SNIDARRK
-1070 QIVTGK
+1070 QIVNGK

-1082 IQEGVIDDEID
+1082 IQEGVIDDEIEI
-1093 VDIQE
+1093 DIQA
-1098 APIPAADIKI
+1098 APTPSVDVAI
-1108 NLENI
+1108 NLEGI
-1113 SLEDISERAF
+1113 TLEDISEKAF
-1123 VVKGDTKPIKENLR
+1123 AVKGDNTKAIKDNIKAL
-1137 AIGGSFKFK
+1137 GGRYNPK
-1146 YQGWTFSKAKRA
+1146 YGWIFPKSKKA
-1158 EVVEMLNKLSDKNQP
+1158 EVQEMLNKLSDKNQP

-1263 GIEVNGQDVIVKPQ
+1263 GIEVNGQDIIVKPQ

-1287 FYSDIEKSLI
+1287 FYSDIEKALI

-1302 NLTASEWETIIGKTD
+1302 NFTASEWETIIGKTD
-1317 EAKFTGLTDF
+1317 EAKFAGLTDF
-1327 INSKKGTIS
+1327 INSKEGAIS
-1336 KAEIREYLN
+1336 KAEIRQYLK
-1345 DNRIEIVEVAKQD
+1345 DNRIEIVEVEKT
-1358 NAESYSMDRYED
+1358 ESKDAFFNMEDYER
-1370 FPQEVQNIADE
+1370 FPPEVT
-1381 VGEDENEFA
+1381 
-1390 ERLKAIGYEVDV
+1390 AIFDKYDDDTVKIETKLNKLGYEIEM
-1402 DMDGSILSFNKKGEE
+1402 DMSGEIVSFQKKGDT
-1417 NKFEKATKFSQYQLE
+1417 NTNPAKFANYQLE
-1432 GESENYKEILVTL
+1432 GESENYKEVLVTL
-1445 PSKGNLKERWG
+1445 PQKDLSKPKGAKYNELIKERL
-1456 VFDKNGKLVST
+1456 KLVDDFDEAENRAMSRDKT
-1467 YLSESKAKDKSKS
+1467 EAEKGDKDRRIIEKRLDEVKNEMTAYESKTEKVKF
-1480 IGGYYQ
+1480 Q
-1486 IADNVGAADPRLNF
+1486 
-1500 KSSHF
+1500 SSHF

-1532 VQSDWGQQGK
+1532 VQSDWGQKGK
-1542 KEGFK
+1542 KEGFGDK
-1547 NEEIANEREKLR
+1547 FEVKKVDGGFGIFNAQTGEREAIAGTFQNIEKANER
-1559 LELQNKKDKV
+1559 
-1569 RKIENQ
+1569 
-1575 LANLKPLTSEQKSEL
+1575 LKF
-1590 NQEKLKL
+1590 
-1597 EEARNNVR
+1597 V
-1605 NNREWDAIGKEIANI
+1605 
-1620 NEKIDSYENNKN
+1620 NERGFGGIPS
-1632 ILKSDIYELNYIGD
+1632 
-1646 SSISNL
+1646 
-1652 SDNLYEFDKKN
+1652 
-1663 PTEGTLTAPFVMDT
+1663 APFVTDT
-1677 NSWAKLGVKVALKE
+1677 NSWAKLGIKVALKE
-1691 AVKQGVDKIAWTTG
+1691 AVKQGVDKLGWTTG

-1780 EKISDTKVLKGDDL
+1780 EKISDTRVLKGDDL

-1799 GMKGFYGSVKEGNFG
+1799 GMKGFYGSTTEGKLG
-1814 IVGEVVKA
+1814 IIGEVVKA
-1822 LTKQEPKITSIRE
+1822 LTKQEPKTMDFSYGKGFRAWN
-1835 SQKEYRIETDTNE
+1835 KKTNE
-1848 DGTFNVYI
+1848 YLGSFKGEYFNVDENGKRTKVVPKDYKSPEQI
-1856 TGDAFYGAERGEG
+1856 SQELGYNINDLEIIYDGEAAD
-1869 FKTRKEAQD
+1869 RKAP
-1878 FAEKEVK
+1878 
-1885 YLKELE
+1885 
-1891 NTSEQYSIDITPKL
+1891 SIQYSIDITPEL

-1937 VKDLLPGIKDPNL
+1937 VKDFLPGIKDPDL
-1950 KKQGL
+1950 KLQGL

-1965 SAVKALVSKG
+1965 SAVKALISKG

-1983 QVVASIKERF
+1983 QVAASIKERF

-2008 TNIPQDFERQQGRKS
+2008 TDTSQDFEREQGKKS
-2023 VLNRMASGNSAII
+2023 FASRGASGNSAII

-2049 ENQKEAKEK
+2049 ENQKGAKSK
-2058 ADAFVDEIGY
+2058 AEMFVDEVGY

-2089 ARAIEILEKEIN
+2089 ARAIEILEQKVN
-2101 TLKGEDRLDAI
+2101 SLKGDDKLDVI
-2112 ADYQEL
+2112 ADYMKL
-2118 LGQISDE
+2118 LGDISDE

-2142 IYNSSGGR
+2142 IYNSSSGR
-2150 YNLTKMVNDYKAQ
+2150 YNLTKMVKDYKAE
-2163 NNGVISKEVLEKL
+2163 NGGVISKEVLEKL

-2261 AIETAAQALELSGI
+2261 AIESAAKALELSGVI
-2275 VSDAIKAGV
+2275 SDAIKAGV

-2303 LFDLFDDSDVTE
+2303 LFDLFDDSDVDV
-2315 NTSQKGMM
+2315 SAGQKGMM

-2345 VDNIEDLVSELMAD
+2345 VDNIEDLVSELMDD
-2359 VEELFP
+2359 VQELFP

-2472 EELDEQIAKGEKRK
+2472 EELDEQIANGEKRK

-2496 EAKDLKAIRDSKK
+2496 EAKDLKAQRDSKK
-2509 VELDELVG
+2509 AELDELVG
-2517 KPELTEQQKIDRA
+2517 KPELTDQQKIDRA

-2553 KKPEPVTSAKLEEMR
+2553 KKPEPVTSATLEDMR
-2568 KLKKELEAQ
+2568 KLKKELDAQ

-2592 VESAKRNASK
+2592 IESAKRNASK

-2666 KDILSIPKIL
+2666 KDILSVPKIL

-2714 RDAMAKTFKAMASPD
+2714 RDAMAKTFKAMASPN

-2765 EVFQNNAISTLFD
+2765 EVFQHNAITTLFD

-2827 LLKSQGFNPI
+2827 LLKAQGFNPI
-2837 DDIKEYRKVAA
+2837 DDIQEYKKVAA

-2903 ALTDVAHHIIGA
+2903 ALTDVAHHIVGA

-2923 IYALGQDDDDED
+2923 LYALGQDDDDED
-2935 KVTIGTDATNSDFA
+2935 KVTVETDPRSSDFA
-2949 VIKVGN
+2949 VIKIGN

-2974 ASGGKTDKY
+2974 SGKKKDKY
-2983 GNFKKYGIEYEDE
+2983 GNLKPYGIEYGDE
-2996 DWIDLPLE
+2996 EWKNLPLE

-3012 GPRFIIDRFFKTK
+3012 GPRFMLDRFFGTK
-3025 EVKYNG
+3025 EVEYQGNK
-3031 KTFREDKFGKDFKE
+3031 FREDKYGVDFKE
-3045 SKYLVPLIF
+3045 SKYLIPLIF
-3054 ENFKEVNEEQPG
+3054 ENFKEVNEEQPN

-3071 TMALSWTGTI
+3071 TMALSWTGTV

-3114 DDKKLE
+3114 NEKTLE
-3120 FNVEKLTK
+3120 FNVDKLTK

-3140 MQKVDSLVQGEPEL
+3140 MQKVDSLVEGEPEL

-3162 IQKVNKEELKTL
+3162 IEKVNKEELKTL

>member
-1 MAGPCIEYKGKQYSY
+1 MAVPCIEYKGKKYSY
-16 AEFTTLLHDGELSNL
+16 AEFATLLHDGELANL
-31 VNDGILKG
+31 VNDGVLKG
-39 FEDIPNELK
+39 FEDIPSELK
-48 IVKNEKA
+48 IVRDEA
-55 PATNTPANGNVQP
+55 VPARNTPANENVQP
-68 RVEPM
+68 RVEPL
-73 GESGVSKPKSPA
+73 GKVRNVEQQNAPKENVQPA
-85 KESVPSTANVS
+85 NDVRASEVT
-96 PSQGANEVTLDDIQ
+96 NEVTLDDIQ

-122 ASPAAK
+122 GSPTAK

-149 GRKQVKVTKEGKVS
+149 GKKQVKVTKEGKVS

-183 EIDPTDATSLALK
+183 EIDPTDATSLALQ
-196 YFVNGGKVASDYFT
+196 YFVNGGKVASDYFA
-210 TKGERQARTNGL
+210 KKSERQARTNGL

-250 AENNKLNIDS
+250 AENEKLNIDS

-290 EKEDLVDYERKY
+290 EKEDLADYERKY
-302 AEAFQEFQEEGQDYA
+302 AEAFQEYQEEEQDYS
-317 EENIQEVAS
+317 EESIKNIES
-326 ALDYLSDAEI
+326 SLDYLSDAEI

-342 EEKSFDDYVRDL
+342 QEKSFDDYIKDL

-361 DFGPFV
+361 DLGPFI
-367 SEKGTI
+367 SEQGTI
-373 QPDGSILSENGDLLS
+373 QPDGYILSEDGELLS
-388 AESVKNVKQINPGVK
+388 PESVRNVKQVNPGVK
-403 AVEKP
+403 AVEKL
-408 KAPVS
+408 KTPVS
-413 KKSPELIEVNKR
+413 KKSPELIEVNKQ

-475 DSNARNKALEKEKA
+475 DSNARNKVLEKEKA
-489 KLNEIREEI
+489 RLNEIREEI
-498 KSLKEAKAKI
+498 KALKETKAKI
-508 ESGEIVSTSEM
+508 ESGETVSTSEM
-519 DFEAKKKVDTGNVE
+519 DFESQKKVNTGNVE

-569 SKAKSNSKVELKQVV
+569 SKAKSDSKVELKQVV
-584 VDVKNEIER
+584 VDVENEIKR
-593 EPADRGNDGGVQ
+593 EPADRRDDGRVQ
-605 KYSGRSLAQQENKRP
+605 KYSGKSLVQQENKRP

-628 KMPPAKD
+628 KMPPTKN
-635 FVSKDYP
+635 FVSRNYE
-642 ILDEVQKQGVN
+642 IDEVQKQGVN

-672 GVGKTMQ
+672 GVGKTRQ
-679 ILATAKAYLDKFGG
+679 ILVTAKEYLDKFGG

-701 DTILTQN
+701 TTILTKN
-708 FPKDAGLL
+708 FANDAKAL
-716 GVNLKE
+716 GINMNE
-722 FELGTY
+722 FEFGTY
-728 NELRTGKKGKGDY
+728 NDLRTGKKGKDNYG
-741 SLVIYD
+741 LVIYD

-758 KTIAAGNI
+758 KAIAAGNI

-800 YNMLGLNVKKQK
+800 YSMLGLNVKKEK
-812 DSLTGQEVKIVTL
+812 DTLTGQEVKIVTL

-836 NIIKIREQMISKGSM
+836 NIVKIREEIISKGAM
-851 LRREYPFYGDFV
+851 LRREYPFYGEFV
-863 EDKISLTQEEIS
+863 EDKISLTEEQAE
-875 EQEEIESSWD
+875 EQDEIESNWD
-885 DRIEIESMTENGGVN
+885 DRIEAESVNDDGRVN
-900 FNKKRNLSGQKSGEL
+900 FRKKMNLSGQKSGEL
-915 GRWSES
+915 SRWSES

-926 TLKEIIKEIKAGK
+926 TFKEVVKAIKEGK
-939 KVVVIAEGVNQTT
+939 KVVVIAEGVNETT

-984 SNKGEA
+984 SDKGEA
-990 VQLFQSNKID
+990 NDKFQSNEVD

-1015 DDQTGNAPR
+1015 DDQNGNAPR

-1034 GNVFQQTV
+1034 GNVFQQIL

-1053 AQVRLLYNE
+1053 AQIRLLFNE
-1062 SNIDARRR
+1062 SNIDARRK
-1070 QIVTGK
+1070 QIVNGK

-1082 IQEGVIDDEID
+1082 IQEGVIDDEIEI
-1093 VDIQE
+1093 DIQE
-1098 APIPAADIKI
+1098 APAPSAEVTV
-1108 NLENI
+1108 NLEGI
-1113 SLEDISERAF
+1113 TLEDISEKAF
-1123 VVKGDTKPIKENLR
+1123 AVKGDNTKFIKDDIKAL
-1137 AIGGSFKFK
+1137 GGRYNPK
-1146 YQGWTFSKAKRA
+1146 YGWIFPKSRKA
-1158 EVVEMLNKLSDKNQP
+1158 EVQEMLNKLSDKNQP

-1194 GDGGLQSNPLGLPVA
+1194 GEGGLQSNPLGLPVG
-1209 IWNASMDI
+1209 IWNVSMDI

-1224 GMEIGEAIKRGLNYI
+1224 GMEIGEAIKKAIAYI
-1239 QKNNRGQW
+1239 EKNN
-1247 NKKQF
+1247 K
-1252 NDEVLKELGVR
+1252 
-1263 GIEVNGQDVIVKPQ
+1263 
-1277 TKEDAKVVDG
+1277 
-1287 FYSDIEKSLI
+1287 
-1297 DTKKD
+1297 
-1302 NLTASEWETIIGKTD
+1302 
-1317 EAKFTGLTDF
+1317 
-1327 INSKKGTIS
+1327 
-1336 KAEIREYLN
+1336 
-1345 DNRIEIVEVAKQD
+1345 
-1358 NAESYSMDRYED
+1358 
-1370 FPQEVQNIADE
+1370 
-1381 VGEDENEFA
+1381 
-1390 ERLKAIGYEVDV
+1390 
-1402 DMDGSILSFNKKGEE
+1402 
-1417 NKFEKATKFSQYQLE
+1417 
-1432 GESENYKEILVTL
+1432 
-1445 PSKGNLKERWG
+1445 G
-1456 VFDKNGKLVST
+1456 VFDKIKFANVINNSLANNNIILNETTSLDLKQKKIRGRFLNEAQANKLQKEIESKYVTDKPIELFSKEKDDIRMALFNYENPIAEKNSNGVNLRIATGLIRTNEEGVREKT
-1467 YLSESKAKDKSKS
+1467 YLL
-1480 IGGYYQ
+1480 Y
-1486 IADNVGAADPRLNF
+1486 
-1500 KSSHF
+1500 
-1505 DEANI
+1505 
-1510 LVHLRMNT
+1510 
-1518 RTDADGKKVLFLEE
+1518 ADGK
-1532 VQSDWGQQGK
+1532 
-1542 KEGFK
+1542 
-1547 NEEIANEREKLR
+1547 
-1559 LELQNKKDKV
+1559 
-1569 RKIENQ
+1569 
-1575 LANLKPLTSEQKSEL
+1575 
-1590 NQEKLKL
+1590 
-1597 EEARNNVR
+1597 
-1605 NNREWDAIGKEIANI
+1605 
-1620 NEKIDSYENNKN
+1620 
-1632 ILKSDIYELNYIGD
+1632 
-1646 SSISNL
+1646 
-1652 SDNLYEFDKKN
+1652 
-1663 PTEGTLTAPFVMDT
+1663 
-1677 NSWAKLGVKVALKE
+1677 
-1691 AVKQGVDKIAWTTG
+1691 
-1705 EQQNER
+1705 
-1711 YDLSKTASSITHL
+1711 
-1724 DRGDGTYKVEVFEKG
+1724 
-1739 TSRTLWQKDDATLK
+1739 
-1753 EIEDTV
+1753 
-1759 GKDIANKIKEGD
+1759 
-1771 GNYETDLKG
+1771 
-1780 EKISDTKVLKGDDL
+1780 
-1794 KVGGK
+1794 
-1799 GMKGFYGSVKEGNFG
+1799 
-1814 IVGEVVKA
+1814 IVGEFYSVDDVKKVIK
-1822 LTKQEPKITSIRE
+1822 LIEDNLVKEIPE
-1835 SQKEYRIETDTNE
+1835 FNSQQIKDN
-1848 DGTFNVYI
+1848 
-1856 TGDAFYGAERGEG
+1856 
-1869 FKTRKEAQD
+1869 
-1878 FAEKEVK
+1878 
-1885 YLKELE
+1885 
-1891 NTSEQYSIDITPKL
+1891 
-1905 KSEVEKGLPMFG
+1905 
-1917 NLKEQQKAMVNA
+1917 VNA

-1937 VKDLLPGIKDPNL
+1937 VKDLLPGIKDPDL
-1950 KKQGL
+1950 KLQGL

-1965 SAVKALVSKG
+1965 NAVKALISKG

-2008 TNIPQDFERQQGRKS
+2008 TNIPQDFEREQGRKS
-2023 VLNRMASGNSAII
+2023 VAGRMASGNSAII
-2036 KKAIAKYSLDYEI
+2036 KRAIANNSLDYEI

-2058 ADAFVDEIGY
+2058 ADAFVDEVGFN
-2068 DNALNAVRKGLVDGA
+2068 NALIAVRDGLVDGG

-2089 ARAIEILEKEIN
+2089 ARAIEILEQEIN
-2101 TLKGEDRLDAI
+2101 TLKGEDKLDAV
-2112 ADYQEL
+2112 ADYMKL
-2118 LGQISDE
+2118 LDEIAVE
-2125 LDNRSRSNGR
+2125 LDLRSRKYGQ
-2135 FIAALAE
+2135 FISALAN
-2142 IYNSSGGR
+2142 IYYSSKGR
-2150 YNLTKMVNDYKAQ
+2150 YNLTKMVKDYKAE
-2163 NNGVISKEVLEKL
+2163 NKGVISKEVLEKL

-2184 ESEAKLAELEA
+2184 ESEAKLAELET

-2209 LESVARKKAINTN
+2209 LESVARRKAINTN

-2230 AKAFADK
+2230 LKAFADK

-2248 TNVATPFSIAYDF
+2248 TNVATPYSVVYDL
-2261 AIETAAQALELSGI
+2261 AIEAAAQALELTGA

-2284 ESIRNA
+2284 ESIRKA

-2323 SVNEEGV
+2323 SVNDEGM

-2345 VDNIEDLVSELMAD
+2345 IDNIEDLVSELMAD
-2359 VEELFP
+2359 VKELFP

-2393 TQISIIKSI
+2393 NQISIIKSI

-2486 GQKTVIEYDQ
+2486 GEKSVIEYDQ

-2509 VELDELVG
+2509 AELDELVG
-2517 KPELTEQQKIDRA
+2517 KPELTDQQKIDRA

-2539 DLQQKIDGNEIDYA
+2539 DLQQKIDSNEIDYA
-2553 KKPEPVTSAKLEEMR
+2553 KKPEPVTSANLEDMR
-2568 KLKKELEAQ
+2568 KLKKELDAQ

-2592 VESAKRNASK
+2592 IESAKRNASK
-2602 RLAALKE
+2602 RLATLKE
-2609 RIANKDFSPRKR
+2609 RIANKDFSPKKR

-2627 VELNKVRAEIAEQ
+2627 VELNKIRAEIAEQ

-2666 KDILSIPKIL
+2666 KDILSVPKIL
-2676 SFTLDLSFVGIQ
+2676 SFTVDLSFVGIQ
-2688 NVTQVYKMGA
+2688 NVTQIYKMSA
-2698 NSIVN
+2698 NSLIN
-2703 LAKTGKLKGTF
+2703 LAKTGRLKGTF
-2714 RDAMAKTFKAMASPD
+2714 REAMAKTFKAMASPS
-2729 FEQKFMQAVKANPNY
+2729 FEQKYMQAVKANPNY

-2765 EVFQNNAISTLFD
+2765 EVFQNNLVTTLFD

-2788 YDKAGDIIKNYINV
+2788 FDKTGDIIKNYINV

-2827 LLKSQGFNPI
+2827 LLKAQGFNPI
-2837 DDIKEYRKVAA
+2837 DDIKEYKKVAA

-2859 GSKAAAALREAN
+2859 GSKFAAAAREAN

-2903 ALTDVAHHIIGA
+2903 ALTDVAHHIVGA

-2923 IYALGQDDDDED
+2923 IYALGQDDDDEN
-2935 KVTIGTDATNSDFA
+2935 KVTVETDPTSSDFA
-2949 VIKVGN
+2949 LIKVGN

-2974 ASGGKTDKY
+2974 RYAEKKDKY
-2983 GNFKKYGIEYEDE
+2983 GNFKKYGFEYEDE

-3004 YAGNKIAP
+3004 YVGNKIAP
-3012 GPRFIIDRFFKTK
+3012 GPRFAIDRFFKTK
-3025 EVKYNG
+3025 KVEYQG
-3031 KTFREDKFGKDFKE
+3031 KSFREDKYGVDFKE

-3054 ENFKEVNEEQPG
+3054 ENFREVNEEQPS

-3071 TMALSWTGTI
+3071 TMALSWTGII
-3081 NTNVYGGEKEGF
+3081 NTNVYGGMKEGF

-3098 DLVEKEYRVK
+3098 DLIEKEYKVK

-3114 DDKKLE
+3114 DEKKLE
-3120 FNVEKLTK
+3120 FNVDKMTK

-3140 MQKVDSLVQGEPEL
+3140 MQKVDSLAEGDPEL

-3186 KNPEIQAIY
+3186 KNPKIQAIL
-3195 FYNKFKDD
+3195 FYSKFKDD
-3203 KGMSDKDKAE
+3203 KGMSDKDKKE
-3213 RNKNLRYIEFDF
+3213 RDKNLRYVEFDLS
-3225 QNPKFIKAYQ
+3225 PEFIRAYQ
-3235 ELLKNGKKKPVN
+3235 ELKNTKKKPIN